1 MEAREEGGLGGQ
13 HRILSLYHPHQPEQS
28 TELRGFKIYLVGESI
43 HRMMGSGGMPVVRSV
58 ENSYYIKLETSL
70 TR

>member
-28 TELRGFKIYLVGESI
+28 TELRGFKIHLVGESI
-43 HRMMGSGGMPVVRSV
+43 HRMMSSGWYASGQDSG
-58 ENSYYIKLETSL
+58 E
-70 TR
+70 